1 MAIARGT
8 TQAQIVE
15 LGTTPSTAWE
25 DVVYLKRYPHH
36 LLRAQA
42 IRAPALRS
50 GYDRL
55 TERLRDA
62 GHVSHLE
69 QAQRIVGFRFY

>member
-1 MAIARGT
+1 VAIARGT

-25 DVVYLKRYPHH
+25 YVVYLKRYPQH

-42 IRAPALRS
+42 ICTSALCS

-55 TERLRDA
+55 TERSRDT
-62 GHVSHLE
+62 GHVSRLE
-69 QAQRIVGFRFY
+69 QAQRVVGFRFY

>member
-15 LGTTPSTAWE
+15 LGTTPCTAWE
-25 DVVYLKRYPHH
+25 DVVNRKRYPHH

-42 IRAPALRS
+42 IRAPALCS
-50 GYDRL
+50 SYDCL

-62 GHVSHLE
+62 GHVSRLV
-69 QAQRIVGFRFY
+69 QAQCVAGFRFY